1 MGFLVTGDPYPGLN
15 SGPMDLDEEPMQ
27 SHQDDE
33 AAFLEAAAEE
43 DEFDDTDLESDF
55 DNVQQRPQTSS
66 RGLVIEIPRSTLI
79 SPRSSF
85 RGDADYPSV
94 SRESAVV
101 RNLLDSDPTQ
111 LDEDFIEFEL
121 DDFVVYIDTQRY
133 PQEMRAL
140 HTHATLSGQQKF
152 YFNGTLKL
160 GNIKHR
166 VERVPFD
173 EVPLGNYGKDH
184 STVGDQLWI
193 RSQLNR
199 GRNIYYQLQTPSIE
213 YARFHKDF
221 LWVTD
226 LAKHAVDFSEHL
238 IDLGERV
245 SIRHFGQDF
254 ARWLQTVHGS
264 SPTFQKWYEKRGTN
278 DFRQSIIANQPFI
291 RKELFDMFDGR
302 QWSRIHIFKEIA
314 NPFGMFAWQGQ
325 ALLSQRDR
333 VAHTIVTPYIYE
345 CFFHMKMEMILKPVQ
360 PSVSTEEAI
369 ARSWPA
375 DGTKKLRFIQPAC
388 TSQHRQTMIEKIK
401 PGDTISIIPDSKGE
415 TDTSWSTNKLDKKWY
430 GLVQNVST
438 TTADAKTRLRRQ
450 FDITWLYDPEDTPC
464 CSMRYPWKNELFLS
478 DHCTCEE
485 RQRKIPEHAVIG
497 VHTVEWF
504 GTPQT
509 KAEFFVRQT
518 YQVERRRWVTLQQTH
533 LRCRHEEQQRPEYLV
548 GETVLVSAPGTNVLE
563 PCEILGFDKDHRS
576 TRLRRFVRC
585 TAMISQCAQNE
596 LVYTDE
602 EFSADIHHIHA
613 RCIVR
618 CYCPGETIPAPY
630 SRNGTGNA
638 FVITH
643 RKSADGSVQPLSSS
657 NKPKIRQ
664 GFDPE
669 RPIRKLRALDL
680 FSGCGNFG
688 RGLEDGGA
696 VEAKWVNDIWPAAIH
711 TYMAN
716 STDPDSVRPF
726 LGSIDELNLRSFE
739 GKFTDSVPEPG
750 EVCLICGGSP
760 CPGFSMITPNKQTIQ
775 QAKNRSLVAA
785 FAASVDFHRPK
796 YGILENVKTIVQRK
810 GNRSE
815 DYFSQL
821 ICAIVGMGYQA
832 QIILGDAW
840 SHGAPQG
847 RVRAFLYFAA
857 PGLELPQPP
866 VPSHSHPRK
875 KEYGSL
881 GLMTNGEPYVT
892 RSNSP
897 TPFKYV
903 TALEATA
910 DLPYIYD
917 AKTETCVAFPD
928 HRLSVSLSSGD
939 LNVGVKDGRGKKGRT
954 QGLNMPTR
962 PFAMNISRAW
972 HHSIKDHV
980 SGDTVRD
987 MFDHERDAYPRNG
1000 SHRTSSVSKGWGR
1013 VHPHGLFH
1021 TVTTICQWTDARV
1034 GRLSHWDQ
1042 PRPLTVMEARRA
1054 QGIPDHEVLLGT
1066 PKDQW
1071 EMVGNAVARQIA
1083 MALGLALR
1091 KAWVGTLYEDE
1102 EAAPAPPPLGEEE
1115 QAAENGLGPTEI
1127 PAVNGDIHMVLDSD

>member
-1 MGFLVTGDPYPGLN
+1 MGSFVRKGARMGFLVTNDLRPGLS
-15 SGPMDLDEEPMQ
+15 SGPMDLDEAPIQ

-33 AAFLEAAAEE
+33 AAFLEAVAEE
-43 DEFDDTDLESDF
+43 EDDFDDTDFESDF
-55 DNVQQRPQTSS
+55 DNVQQHPRTTSK
-66 RGLVIEIPRSTLI
+66 GLIIEIPRSTLI
-79 SPRSSF
+79 APRSSF
-85 RGDADYPSV
+85 REDSDYVSV
-94 SRESAVV
+94 STEPTAV
-101 RNLLDSDPTQ
+101 RGLLDSDPTQ
-111 LDEDFIEFEL
+111 LDDDFIEFEL
-121 DDFVVYIDTQRY
+121 DDFVVYIDTQRH

-140 HTHATLSGQQKF
+140 HTHATLSGRQKF

-160 GNIKHR
+160 GDINHR

-173 EVPLGNYGKDH
+173 EIPLGNYGKDH

-193 RSQLNR
+193 RSELNR
-199 GRNIYYQLQTPSIE
+199 RRNIYYQLKTPSIE
-213 YARFHKDF
+213 YARFHTDF

-238 IDLGERV
+238 IDLGQSV
-245 SIRHFGQDF
+245 SIRDFGQDF
-254 ARWLQTVHGS
+254 ARWLQTVHGLS
-264 SPTFQKWYEKRGTN
+264 STFQKWYEKRGTN
-278 DFRQSIIANQPFI
+278 DFRQSIIANQRFI
-291 RKELFDMFDGR
+291 RKELFDMFDG
-302 QWSRIHIFKEIA
+302 QKWSRIHIFKEIA
-314 NPFGMFAWQGQ
+314 NPFGMFSRQGQ
-325 ALLSQRDR
+325 GLLSQRDR
-333 VAHTIVTPYIYE
+333 VPHTIVTPYIFD
-345 CFFHMKMEMILKPVQ
+345 CFSHMKMGMILKPVQ
-360 PSVSTEEAI
+360 PSTV
-369 ARSWPA
+369 
-375 DGTKKLRFIQPAC
+375 
-388 TSQHRQTMIEKIK
+388 IESIE
-401 PGDTISIIPDSKGE
+401 PGDTISIVPDTKGE
-415 TDTSWSTNKLDKKWY
+415 TDTEWSTNKLDKKWY
-430 GLVQNVST
+430 GLVQNVSM
-438 TTADAKTRLRRQ
+438 AKAKTRLRRQ

-485 RQRKIPEHAVIG
+485 KHRTIPEHAVIG

-518 YQVERRRWVTLQQTH
+518 YQVEQRRWVTLQQSH
-533 LRCRHEEQQRPEYLV
+533 IRCRHELQQPPEYLV
-548 GETVLVSAPGTNVLE
+548 GETVLVSTPGTNFLE
-563 PCEILGFDKDHRS
+563 PCEILGFDEDHKS
-576 TRLRRFVRC
+576 TRLRRLIRR
-585 TAMISQCAQNE
+585 TAIMSQGARNE

-602 EFSADIHHIHA
+602 KFSADIHCIHA

-618 CYCPGETIPAPY
+618 CYCPGEMIPAPY
-630 SRNGTGNA
+630 SRDGTGNA
-638 FVITH
+638 FIITH
-643 RKSADGSVQPLSSS
+643 RKSADGSVQPLGSA

-664 GFDPE
+664 GFDPK

-696 VEAKWVNDIWPAAIH
+696 VEAKWVNDIWDAAIH

-739 GKFTDSVPEPG
+739 GKFTDSVPQPG
-750 EVCLICGGSP
+750 E
-760 CPGFSMITPNKQTIQ
+760 
-775 QAKNRSLVAA
+775 AKNRSLVAA

-796 YGILENVKTIVQRK
+796 YGILENVKTIVQSK
-810 GNRSE
+810 GNRTE

-866 VPSHSHPRK
+866 VPSHSHPRR

-881 GLMTNGEPYVT
+881 GMMTNGEPYVT
-892 RSNSP
+892 RSNEP

-910 DLPYIYD
+910 DLPDVYD

-939 LNVGVKDGRGKKGRT
+939 LNTGVKDGRGKKGRT

-962 PFAMNISRAW
+962 PFSMNMSRAW
-972 HHSIKDHV
+972 HHTIRDNL
-980 SGDTVRD
+980 SGDRVKD
-987 MFDHERDAYPRNG
+987 MFDHERDAYPRDG
-1000 SHRTSSVSKGWGR
+1000 SHRTSNLSNGWGR

-1066 PKDQW
+1066 PRDQW

-1083 MALGLALR
+1083 LALGLALR

-1102 EAAPAPPPLGEEE
+1102 EAAPAPAAGEGE
-1115 QAAENGLGPTEI
+1115 QAAENGFGPAEI
-1127 PAVNGDIHMVLDSD
+1127 ADANGDIHMELDSD

>member
-1 MGFLVTGDPYPGLN
+1 MGFLVTSDVYPGLS
-15 SGPMDLDEEPMQ
+15 SGPMDLDEAPIQ

-43 DEFDDTDLESDF
+43 EEFDDTDFESDF
-55 DNVQQRPQTSS
+55 DKVQQHPRTSS
-66 RGLVIEIPRSTLI
+66 KGLIIEIPRSTLI
-79 SPRSSF
+79 APRSSF
-85 RGDADYPSV
+85 TEASDYVSV
-94 SRESAVV
+94 SRERTAV
-101 RNLLDSDPTQ
+101 RSLLDSNPTQ

-121 DDFVVYIDTQRY
+121 DDFVVYIDTQRH
-133 PQEMRAL
+133 PQEMKAL

-160 GNIKHR
+160 GDIKHQ

-173 EVPLGNYGKDH
+173 EIPLGNYGKDH

-193 RSQLNR
+193 RSELNR
-199 GRNIYYQLQTPSIE
+199 RRNIYYQLKTPSIE

-226 LAKHAVDFSEHL
+226 LAKHVVDFSEHL
-238 IDLGERV
+238 IDLGQNV

-254 ARWLQTVHGS
+254 ARWLQTVHGLS
-264 SPTFQKWYEKRGTN
+264 STFQKWYEKRGTN
-278 DFRQSIIANQPFI
+278 DFRQSIIANQRFI

-302 QWSRIHIFKEIA
+302 KWSRIHIFKEIA
-314 NPFGMFAWQGQ
+314 NPFGMFSRQGQ
-325 ALLSQRDR
+325 VLLLQRDR
-333 VAHTIVTPYIYE
+333 VPHTMVTPYIFD
-345 CFFHMKMEMILKPVQ
+345 CFSHMKMGMILKPVQ

-375 DGTKKLRFIQPAC
+375 DGTKKLRFTRPAC
-388 TSQHRQTMIEKIK
+388 TSQHRQTMLQSIK
-401 PGDTISIIPDSKGE
+401 PGDTISIVPDTKGE
-415 TDTSWSTNKLDKKWY
+415 TDTQWSTNKLDKKWY
-430 GLVQNVST
+430 GLVQNVSMT
-438 TTADAKTRLRRQ
+438 KAETKTRLRRQ

-464 CSMRYPWKNELFLS
+464 CAMRYPWKNELFLS
-478 DHCTCEE
+478 DHCTCED
-485 RQRKIPEHAVIG
+485 RHRMIPEHAVVG

-518 YQVERRRWVTLQQTH
+518 YQVEQRRWVTLQQTH
-533 LRCRHEEQQRPEYLV
+533 ICCRHEFQQPPEYLV
-548 GETVLVSAPGTNVLE
+548 GDTVLVSTPGTDFLE
-563 PCEILGFDKDHRS
+563 PCEILGFDKDYKS
-576 TRLRRFVRC
+576 TRLRRFIRC
-585 TAMISQCAQNE
+585 TVIMSQCARNE

-602 EFSADIHHIHA
+602 EFSADIHCIHA

-618 CYCPGETIPAPY
+618 CYCLGETIPAPY
-630 SRNGTGNA
+630 NRNGTGNA
-638 FVITH
+638 FIITH
-643 RKSADGSVQPLSSS
+643 RKSADGSVHPLSSA

-664 GFDPE
+664 GFDPK

-696 VEAKWVNDIWPAAIH
+696 VEAKWVNDVWDAAIH

-739 GKFTDSVPEPG
+739 GKFTDSVPQPG
-750 EVCLICGGSP
+750 EVCLISGGSP
-760 CPGFSMITPNKQTIQ
+760 CPGFSLITPNKQTIQ

-796 YGILENVKTIVQRK
+796 YGILENVKTIVQSK
-810 GNRSE
+810 GNRTE

-866 VPSHSHPRK
+866 VPSHSHPRR
-875 KEYGSL
+875 KENGSL
-881 GLMTNGEPYVT
+881 GMMTNGEPYVT
-892 RSNSP
+892 RSNKP

-910 DLPYIYD
+910 DLPDVYD
-917 AKTETCVAFPD
+917 AKTETCVEFPD

-939 LNVGVKDGRGKKGRT
+939 LNIGVKDGRGKKGRT

-962 PFAMNISRAW
+962 PFAMNMSRAW
-972 HHSIKDHV
+972 HHTIKDNL
-980 SGDTVRD
+980 SGDRVKD
-987 MFDHERDAYPRNG
+987 MFDHERDAYPRDG
-1000 SHRTSSVSKGWGR
+1000 SHRTSDLSKGWGR

-1021 TVTTICQWTDARV
+1021 TVTTICQWTDARL
-1034 GRLSHWDQ
+1034 GGLSHWDQ

-1083 MALGLALR
+1083 LALGLALR
-1091 KAWVGTLYEDE
+1091 KAWIGTLYEDE
-1102 EAAPAPPPLGEEE
+1102 EAAPAPAVDEEE
-1115 QAAENGLGPTEI
+1115 KAAENGFGPAGV
-1127 PAVNGDIHMVLDSD
+1127 PVPNGDIHMVLDS